1 MKGFIA
7 LSAALVAAAFLLSLL
22 AYHSLP
28 EMVASHW
35 NVKGEVDGYLPKFWG
50 AFLIPLL
57 MVGSIFYS

>member
-7 LSAALVAAAFLLSLL
+7 LSVALVAAAFLLSLL
-22 AYHSLP
+22 AYHYLP

-50 AFLIPLL
+50 AFP
-57 MVGSIFYS
+57 SHT